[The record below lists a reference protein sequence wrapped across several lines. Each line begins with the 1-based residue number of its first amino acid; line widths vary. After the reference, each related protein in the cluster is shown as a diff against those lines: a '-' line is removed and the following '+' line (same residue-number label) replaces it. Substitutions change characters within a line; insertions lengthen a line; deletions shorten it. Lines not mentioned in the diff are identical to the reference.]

1 MPSIT
6 EIATCIPVIG
16 SLDDNQLPFV
26 YSDTISAEKTISFAF
41 NLSYLN
47 SLRQT
52 LGLSQISSNDINSSV
67 WSLQVFLCDSI
78 DGSNNFINIST
89 NKLYQLSSSN
99 LSNNII
105 SRTLTGANATIN
117 LSNSDLGD
125 IASQI
130 EVMQLCK
137 EYKIIFRLTP
147 SSNADTSTT
156 LKNGD
161 IVNDLKLMFDTSES
175 GPYATTL
182 ENIDLI
188 SKDDFTID
196 EIVSITNSNY
206 QLWGNGCMRCH
217 YPTDYKS
224 LSSLPIMIFVHG
236 NNHNSMMYESY
247 MQYFAS
253 YGYFCASVQG
263 ETGNGQGSFFTTG
276 LHLIRCAVLLSQLK
290 INIAKIQKG
299 KFNNYIN
306 FSHII
311 LLGHSMGG
319 ADKSSFIYNVT
330 QNKCNTALPTIPNMS
345 PSDIKGAIDLEGSV
359 YWHPLLQGPS
369 IILQSV
375 SDLTAYMPDIG
386 GQHTCYGRSENYIDG
401 GLYMFTAAHEGIAS
415 ETFSVTNSGTPGGRI
430 QADFGFSGLTL
441 QPYSAFTSNPRI
453 IKNNRAKQIINAA
466 SHILKILSLNNFGG
480 KIINSFKNTS
490 ILTHPLNTR
499 FKELS
504 VINYLRMPLGGT
516 YGITFIDNIQDTS
529 KFTTS
534 NILSNDLLSGP
545 PPINFTPSS
554 DYQAPY
560 NAKYYSNKLRT
571 LYPTQFFYNSFPL
584 YPGNSYYVFTPNSS
598 GISQS
603 INYSLLNNLNLSG
616 NSYIGIAI
624 GYIFESL
631 NQTLG
636 GVTGFV
642 SPESFLTT
650 NVSQHITLEI
660 KDVSNNIS
668 KISSKQNNIGINIVP
683 IEGPYY
689 TAANLIRP
697 EVSASSTDCLY
708 FKTQDFKHMNSS
720 IDLTNINGIKL
731 LFGNSYGF
739 SGFTSGR
746 IGYNGLYI
754 C

>member
-52 LGLSQISSNDINSSV
+52 LGLSQILSNDINSSV

-99 LSNNII
+99 LSNNVI
-105 SRTLTGANATIN
+105 SRTLTGAISTIN
-117 LSNSDLGD
+117 LCNSDLGD

-217 YPTDYKS
+217 YPTNYKS
-224 LSSLPIMIFVHG
+224 LSSLPIIIFVHG

-253 YGYFCASVQG
+253 YGYFCATVQG
-263 ETGNGQGSFFTTG
+263 ETGGGEGNIFTTG
-276 LHLIRCAVLLSQLK
+276 LHLCRSAVLLSQLK

-319 ADKSSFIYNVT
+319 ADKSVFIYNVT

-359 YWHPLLQGPS
+359 YWHPFLQGPS
-369 IILQSV
+369 IMIQATSGSPPLLGS
-375 SDLTAYMPDIG
+375 IG

-401 GLYMFTAAHEGIAS
+401 GVYLFTAAHEGIA
-415 ETFSVTNSGTPGGRI
+415 ETFSVTNAGTPGARI
-430 QADFGFSGLTL
+430 QADLGIAGITTQNYAS
-441 QPYSAFTSNPRI
+441 FTANPRVV
-453 IKNNRAKQIINAA
+453 KNNRAKQIINAA
-466 SHILKILSLNNFGG
+466 SHVLKILSLNNFGG
-480 KIINSFKNTS
+480 KIINDFKNTS
-490 ILTHPLNTR
+490 ILTYPLNTR
-499 FKELS
+499 SKELS
-504 VINYLRMPLGGT
+504 VIKYLRMPLSGT
-516 YGITFIDNIQDTS
+516 HGITFIDNIQNTS

-534 NILSNDLLSGP
+534 NIPSFDLLSGP
-545 PPINFTPSS
+545 TAGGLISPSEV
-554 DYQAPY
+554 YTEVY
-560 NAKYYSNKLRT
+560 NEYYYSNKLKN
-571 LYPTQFFYNSFPL
+571 LYPTQCFSKTFPL
-584 YPGNSYYVFTPNSS
+584 YTGNSYYVFTPDSN

-616 NSYIGIAI
+616 NSYIGIPL

-631 NQTLG
+631 EINFTSSNA
-636 GVTGFV
+636 VR
-642 SPESFLTT
+642 PESYFTT
-650 NVSQHITLEI
+650 TISHHITLEI
-660 KDVSNNIS
+660 KDISNNTS
-668 KISSKQNNIGINIVP
+668 KISSKQNNIGINVAP
-683 IEGPYY
+683 VEGPFYVNSNVVKVNDA
-689 TAANLIRP
+689 TTC
-697 EVSASSTDCLY
+697 TDCLY
-708 FKTQDFKHMNSS
+708 FRTQDFKHINPS

-746 IGYNGLYI
+746 IGYNGLYL